1 MTRPALAALIAPA
14 LAAALASGCSRSET
28 SKTDAAPAAAPAFA
42 TPNVAADPAR
52 AADVAKDATRKGPEI
67 VAFAEVKPG
76 QKVVDL
82 IPGGGY
88 FTRLFSLT
96 VGSGGKVYA
105 IWPDEYDKVS
115 KPDSDTMRKMA
126 AAAPFTNVV
135 VLTQPAKAFSAP
147 EAVDL
152 VFTSQNYH
160 DYPDP
165 FMGKVD
171 PAVLNAAVFKALK
184 PGGLWVI
191 VDHAGRP
198 GTGMSETDTLH
209 RIDVATVKQQV
220 TAAGFV
226 LEAESP
232 LLANPADPKTADVF
246 NKAIRGKTDQFILK
260 FRKPA
265 G

>member
-1 MTRPALAALIAPA
+1 MRTILTAVF
-14 LAAALASGCSRSET
+14 AAALASACARSEPAA
-28 SKTDAAPAAAPAFA
+28 SEAPAPAAPARAPSMAGNA
-42 TPNVAADPAR
+42 AR
-52 AADVAKDATRKGPEI
+52 AADAAKDATRKGPEL
-67 VAFAEVKPG
+67 VAFAEVGPG
-76 QKVVDL
+76 QKIADL

-96 VGSGGKVYA
+96 VGPTGKVYA
-105 IWPDEYDKVS
+105 VWPDEYDKVS
-115 KPDSDTMRKMA
+115 KPDSDVMRKIA
-126 AAAPFTNVV
+126 AAAPFTNVA

-147 EAVDL
+147 EPLDL

-184 PGGLWVI
+184 PGGLFVI

-198 GTGMSETDTLH
+198 GTGMTETDTLH
-209 RIDVATVKQQV
+209 RIDVETVKKQV

-226 LEAESP
+226 LEGESP
-232 LLANPADPKTADVF
+232 LLANPADPKSADVF
-246 NKAIRGKTDQFILK
+246 NKSIRGKTDQFVLK

-265 G
+265 A

>member
-1 MTRPALAALIAPA
+1 MRLILTAMVAAT
-14 LAAALASGCSRSET
+14 LASGCARSEPAE
-28 SKTDAAPAAAPAFA
+28 KKEAAAAPAPA
-42 TPNVAADPAR
+42 ASNVATNPAR
-52 AADVAKDATRKGPEI
+52 AADAAKDATRKGPEL

-76 QKVVDL
+76 QKVYDL

-96 VGSGGKVYA
+96 VGPAGKVYA
-105 IWPDEYDKVS
+105 VWPDEYDKVS
-115 KPDSDTMRKMA
+115 KPDSDVMRKMA
-126 AAAPFTNVV
+126 AADPFKNVV

-147 EAVDL
+147 EPLDL

-184 PGGLWVI
+184 PGGLFVI
-191 VDHAGRP
+191 VDHAGLP
-198 GTGMSETDTLH
+198 GTGMKETDTLH
-209 RIDVATVKQQV
+209 RIDVETVKQQV
-220 TAAGFV
+220 TAAGFK

-246 NKAIRGKTDQFILK
+246 NKSIRGKTDQFVLK

-265 G
+265 A

>member
-1 MTRPALAALIAPA
+1 MTRPALAALVAPA
-14 LAAALASGCSRSET
+14 LAAALASGCARSET
-28 SKTDAAPAAAPAFA
+28 AQTEPPAPAAA
-42 TPNVAADPAR
+42 TPSVAADPAR
-52 AADVAKDATRKGPEI
+52 AGDVGKDATRKGPEI

-96 VGSGGKVYA
+96 VGSAGKVYA

-126 AAAPFTNVV
+126 AAAPFTNVT
-135 VLTQPAKAFSAP
+135 VLTQPARAFSVP
-147 EAVDL
+147 EPVDL

-198 GTGMSETDTLH
+198 GTAMAETDTLH

-232 LLANPADPKTADVF
+232 LLANPNDPKTADVF
-246 NKAIRGKTDQFILK
+246 DKSVRGRTDQFILK

-265 G
+265 T

>member
-1 MTRPALAALIAPA
+1 MRPILTAACV
-14 LAAALASGCSRSET
+14 AAALASGCARSEPAAEAQAP
-28 SKTDAAPAAAPAFA
+28 AAPAAAVPAA
-42 TPNVAADPAR
+42 SVAGDPAR

-96 VGSGGKVYA
+96 VGPTGKVYA
-105 IWPDEYDKVS
+105 LWPDEYDKVS
-115 KPDSDTMRKMA
+115 KPDSDVMRKMA
-126 AAAPFTNVV
+126 AAAPFANVQ

-147 EAVDL
+147 EPVDL

-198 GTGMSETDTLH
+198 GTGMRETDTLH
-209 RIDVATVKQQV
+209 RIDVETVKQQV
-220 TAAGFV
+220 TAAGFK

-232 LLANPADPKTADVF
+232 LLANPGDPKTADVF
-246 NKAIRGKTDQFILK
+246 DKAIRGKTDQFILK

-265 G
+265 

>member
-1 MTRPALAALIAPA
+1 MRMLLIAV
-14 LAAALASGCSRSET
+14 LAALASGCTPPDSAKKE
-28 SKTDAAPAAAPAFA
+28 AAPAPAPAD
-42 TPNVAADPAR
+42 VASNPAR
-52 AADVAKDATRKGPEI
+52 AADAPRDATRKGPEL

-76 QKVVDL
+76 QKVYDL
-82 IPGGGY
+82 IPGAGY

-96 VGSGGKVYA
+96 VGPAGKVYA
-105 IWPDEYDKVS
+105 VWPDEYDKVS
-115 KPDSDTMRKMA
+115 KPDSDVMRKMA
-126 AAAPFTNVV
+126 ATAPFTNVV

-147 EAVDL
+147 EPLDL

-184 PGGLWVI
+184 PGGLFVI
-191 VDHAGRP
+191 IDHHGRP
-198 GTGMSETDTLH
+198 GSGMTETDTLH
-209 RIDVATVKQQV
+209 RIDVETVKSQV

-226 LEAESP
+226 LEGESA
-232 LLANPADPKTADVF
+232 LLANPNDPRTADVF
-246 NKAIRGKTDQFILK
+246 NDSIRGRTDQFVLK

-265 G
+265 T

>member
-1 MTRPALAALIAPA
+1 MRSILPIALFAVLAA
-14 LAAALASGCSRSET
+14 GCSRNET
-28 SKTDAAPAAAPAFA
+28 AAPEPASAPAPA
-42 TPNVAADPAR
+42 PNVAADPAR
-52 AADVAKDATRKGPEI
+52 AADVAKDATRKGPEL

-76 QKVVDL
+76 QKVYDL
-82 IPGGGY
+82 IPGSGY

-96 VGSGGKVYA
+96 VGSTGKVYA
-105 IWPDEYDKVS
+105 VWPDEYDKVS
-115 KPDSDTMRKMA
+115 KPDSDVMRKMA
-126 AAAPFTNVV
+126 GAAPFTNVV

-147 EAVDL
+147 EPVDL

-184 PGGLWVI
+184 PGGLFVI
-191 VDHAGRP
+191 IDHHGRP
-198 GTGMSETDTLH
+198 GTGMTETDTLH
-209 RIDVATVKQQV
+209 RIDVETVKKQV

-226 LEAESP
+226 LEGESP
-232 LLANPADPKTADVF
+232 LLANPGDPRTADVF
-246 NKAIRGKTDQFILK
+246 NAAIRGKTDQFVLK
-260 FRKPA
+260 FRKPV